1 MTAIEAKERIE
12 RHLLSKGYSRKEGQ
26 KHTYMLHPDGVHRWK
41 LMRIPVKVATRSG
54 PKRPAIPV
62 ETGHPVGS
70 ERSDDVGSFT
80 WSLLYLFSRS
90 SARAYCAF
98 AWTLL

>member
-41 LMRIPVKVATRSG
+41 LTSRTVQQQKRFDWGWQNVSCSASLIEVARRLG
-54 PKRPAIPV
+54 
-62 ETGHPVGS
+62 E
-70 ERSDDVGSFT
+70 
-80 WSLLYLFSRS
+80 
-90 SARAYCAF
+90 
-98 AWTLL
+98 